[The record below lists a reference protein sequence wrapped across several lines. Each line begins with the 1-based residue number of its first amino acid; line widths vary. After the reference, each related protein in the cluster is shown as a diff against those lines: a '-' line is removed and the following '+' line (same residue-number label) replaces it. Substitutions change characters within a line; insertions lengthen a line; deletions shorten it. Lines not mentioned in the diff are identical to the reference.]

1 MQKSE
6 QINELSKALCAAQSE
21 IDGAIKDST
30 NPFFKSK
37 YADLAS
43 VMEALKK
50 PFQKNGLSFVQSS
63 RVTETGNL
71 VLVTMLLHSSGQWIS
86 GEYPVKG
93 IKDDPQALGSATT
106 YARRYALSA
115 MCGVAQVDD
124 DANAAMQGYQQRQV
138 PSQPKPQ
145 TTQNAFKK

>member
-6 QINELSKALCAAQSE
+6 NINELSKALCQAQSE
-21 IDGAIKDST
+21 IEGAIKDST

-37 YADLAS
+37 YADLSS

-63 RVTETGNL
+63 RVTDTGNL

-93 IKDDPQALGSATT
+93 VKDEPQALGSATT

-115 MCGVAQVDD
+115 MCGIAQVDD
-124 DANAAMQGYQQRQV
+124 DGNAAQAAVTQQRQFQQ
-138 PSQPKPQ
+138 QPTNYRK
-145 TTQNAFKK
+145 